1 MVENLSSDEF
11 INFVNK
17 LLDETGEIALK
28 NFRNKWSLSLKG
40 DDSPVTNA
48 DREIEKVI
56 RLGIQ
61 NKFPTHSIVGEE
73 LEDLKNISTFK
84 WFIDPIDGTR
94 SYIAGKRDFG
104 TLIRLMEGDRLI
116 GGVID
121 CPALG

>member
-28 NFRNKWSLSLKG
+28 NFRNKRSLSLKG

-61 NKFPTHSIVGEE
+61 NKFPTHSIV
-73 LEDLKNISTFK
+73 
-84 WFIDPIDGTR
+84 
-94 SYIAGKRDFG
+94 
-104 TLIRLMEGDRLI
+104 
-116 GGVID
+116 
-121 CPALG
+121 